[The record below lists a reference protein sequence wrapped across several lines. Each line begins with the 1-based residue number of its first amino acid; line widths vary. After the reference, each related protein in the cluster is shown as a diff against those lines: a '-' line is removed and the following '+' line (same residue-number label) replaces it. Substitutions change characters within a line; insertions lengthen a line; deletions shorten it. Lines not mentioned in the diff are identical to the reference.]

1 LVPLTTEFLKANPFL
16 VLDTKFFGQ
25 EFKDRLLASFE
36 NLDEQTDG
44 LLIHSE
50 NFQALNLIQ
59 ERYHSQ
65 VKCIYIDPPYNT
77 DATPIIYKNGYRSS
91 SWLSLIEARLVR
103 ARQFLS
109 DAGIICVTIDD
120 YQVHEL
126 AGLLDNIFD
135 RANQLGVAVIRNNP
149 SGRSTVKGFSVCHE
163 YAFFYRKTDA
173 AILARL
179 PRSEKQLNRFTEE
192 GGVHVDWRNFR
203 KDGGAV
209 THRAE
214 RPKQFYPIYVKL
226 AEKSLRIPEM
236 TWDKAKRQWDVQEQ
250 PRENEIVILPIDDKG
265 KERVWSLN
273 HISAIENLKDLDIK
287 MSKEEN
293 VQIYRRH
300 IPSEGVLPRS
310 WWDKNIYA
318 AREYGSATLTKLFGE
333 AAAFSFAKSPYAVQ
347 DCIWVAGLDSES
359 DDYVLDF
366 FAGSGTTAH
375 AVINLNRVDGGGRKY
390 VLVEMGKYFDEVT
403 KPRIKKVIYSKDW
416 RGGKPVSREGSSHLF
431 KYMRLES
438 YEDAL
443 NNIGMRRNA
452 EQASLLEAHD
462 EFREDYVLRY
472 MLDVEARGSASL
484 LNVESFAD
492 PFNYQ
497 LNVATGESVGETRPV
512 AADLVETF
520 NYLLGLR
527 VRRVETV
534 CGFRVVRGAN
544 PEGEKVLVIWRN
556 TREQSNDDLDRFF
569 SEQGYNTR
577 GRGFDI
583 IYTNGDNNLENMRRP
598 DETWKVRLIEESFQ
612 RLMFDVQDV

>member
-1 LVPLTTEFLKANPFL
+1 MPITIDFLKANPFL
-16 VLDTKFFGQ
+16 VLDTKFFDQ

-50 NFQALNLIQ
+50 NFQALNLLQ
-59 ERYHSQ
+59 ERHREQ

-91 SWLSLIEARLVR
+91 SWLSLIETRLVKAKR
-103 ARQFLS
+103 FLS
-109 DAGIICVTIDD
+109 DKGIICVTIDD

-126 AGLLDNIFD
+126 ASLLDNIFD
-135 RANQLGVAVIRNNP
+135 RANQLGIAVIRNNP

-173 AILARL
+173 ATLARL
-179 PRSEKQLNRFTEE
+179 PRSEKQLDRFTEE
-192 GGVHVDWRNFR
+192 DGVHVDWRNFR

-214 RPKQFYPIYVKL
+214 RPKQFYPIYVR
-226 AEKSLRIPEM
+226 AIEKSLRIPEM
-236 TWDKAKRQWDVQEQ
+236 SWDKVKRQWDTLEQ
-250 PRENEIVILPIDDKG
+250 PREDEIIVLPIDEKG

-273 HISAIENLKDLDIK
+273 HTSAIENLEDLDVRV
-287 MSKEEN
+287 SKEGN

-310 WWDKNIYA
+310 WWDKNTYA
-318 AREYGSATLTKLFGE
+318 AREYGSAALTKLFGE
-333 AAAFSFAKSPYAVQ
+333 ATTFSFAKSPFAVQ
-347 DCIWVAGLDSES
+347 DCIWIAGLDSES
-359 DDYVLDF
+359 SDSVLDF

-375 AVINLNRVDGGGRKY
+375 AVINLNREDGGSRKY
-390 VLVEMGKYFDEVT
+390 LLVEMGKYFDEVT
-403 KPRIKKVIYSKDW
+403 KPRIQKVIYSKDW
-416 RGGKPVSREGSSHLF
+416 KDGKPVSREGSSHLF
-431 KYMRLES
+431 KYLRLES

-443 NNIGMRRNA
+443 NNIELKRSE
-452 EQASLLEAHD
+452 EQASMLEAHD
-462 EFREDYVLRY
+462 EFREDYMLRY
-472 MLDVEARGSASL
+472 MLNVEARGSASL
-484 LNVESFAD
+484 LNIENFAD

-497 LNVATGESVGETRPV
+497 LNVATGASVSETRPV
-512 AADLVETF
+512 TVDLVESF

-527 VRRVETV
+527 IKHVDTIR
-534 CGFRVVRGAN
+534 GFRVVEGTN

-556 TREQSNDDLDRFF
+556 TREKSNDDLDHFF
-569 SEQGYNTR
+569 QEQGYNTR
-577 GRGFDI
+577 DRQFDL
-583 IYTNGDNNLENMRRP
+583 IYTNGDNNLENLKRA
-598 DETWKVRLIEESFQ
+598 DETWKVRLIEEEFQ